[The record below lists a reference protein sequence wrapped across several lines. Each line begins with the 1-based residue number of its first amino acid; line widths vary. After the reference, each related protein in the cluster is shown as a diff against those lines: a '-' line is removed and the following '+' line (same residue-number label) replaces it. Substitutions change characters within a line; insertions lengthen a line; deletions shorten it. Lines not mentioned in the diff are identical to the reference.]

1 MLFVNMVTNMLYI
14 SLFAYMPM
22 LKGSFLILM
31 VYIDA
36 LMIQQNNPIGILKKV
51 INCLLSD
58 L

>member
-1 MLFVNMVTNMLYI
+1 MLYI